1 MLLPAPARRYA
12 DRMDAEEELRKVIA
26 SVKEQRA
33 QAQADAM
40 EQDRADKYKQTT
52 DKQAADAFV
61 QTVLPGVVAELRAMV
76 PEMWAGPVA
85 MPEPGP
91 PNNKFHGDFNHHDW
105 TYSFRV
111 GHGEALARSCGSQ
124 VGLTLTNI
132 NTGTKRLLLIKPSR
146 DAAIRTFNTV
156 VQIGLS

>member
-1 MLLPAPARRYA
+1 
-12 DRMDAEEELRKVIA
+12 MDAEVELRKVIA

-40 EQDRADKYKQTT
+40 EQDRADKYKEITT
-52 DKQAADAFV
+52 KQAADEFV
-61 QTVLPGVVAELRAMV
+61 QTVLPGVVAELRPKV

-85 MPEPGP
+85 MPDPSP
-91 PNNKFHGDFNHHDW
+91 PHNQFHGDFNHHDW

-111 GHGEALARSCGSQ
+111 GHGEAHARACGTQ
-124 VGLTLTNI
+124 VGLTLIDT
-132 NTGTKRLLLIKPSR
+132 NTGKKNLLLIKPSR
-146 DAAIRTFNTV
+146 DAAIRAFNTV